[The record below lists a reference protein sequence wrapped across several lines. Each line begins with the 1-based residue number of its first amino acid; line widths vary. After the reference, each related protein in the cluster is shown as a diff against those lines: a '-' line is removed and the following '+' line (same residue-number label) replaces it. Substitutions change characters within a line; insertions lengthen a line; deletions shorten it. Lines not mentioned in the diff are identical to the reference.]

1 MSDPNKIKIQ
11 VFEEILYHLNE
22 WHKEQNPGKENDL
35 SILKVMKLLFFV
47 SGADSENHLFDV
59 FDKFQAWQYGH
70 VEAEI
75 YDYYYKNEGRFE
87 NLTLNRKTTDFSNTA
102 IINSNFSQKISKNV
116 NKLKEEN
123 IDLIS
128 YEAFR
133 LVDIS
138 HSYISWD
145 FYYNKLNKPYQDIS
159 EDMLKYEPRYYR

>member
-1 MSDPNKIKIQ
+1 METDSTKIQ
-11 VFEEILYHLNE
+11 TFEEILYHLNE
-22 WHKEQNPGKENDL
+22 WYKERNAGKENDL

-47 SGADSENHLFDV
+47 SGVDSKNHLFDV
-59 FDKFQAWQYGH
+59 FNRFQAWQYGH
-70 VEAEI
+70 VEADI
-75 YDYYYKNEGRFE
+75 YDYYYRNGGHFKN
-87 NLTLNRKTTDFSNTA
+87 LILDRKKTNFRNTG
-102 IINSNFSQKISKNV
+102 IIKSDFSQKISESV
-116 NKLKEEN
+116 NKLKKEN

-145 FYYNKLNKPYQDIS
+145 IYYNKLPYQDIS